1 MEKIRGDIFLN
12 GNVANERDL
21 VQMVSRHVLEPRTFR
36 DDLNATRK
44 TLLVTAAWKKG
55 HEFNER
61 HVIGYLEEIGL
72 DAGWR
77 GGYPTNIQNLGLY
90 TAFERFIKA
99 EPKLYAIYHEKQETI
114 KALKLGYFVKNGDRL
129 TRVFADFGE
138 FRRLI
143 PGLGF
148 FDLFYSIDDEKD
160 LDFFTRDL
168 DLAALNAKV
177 KAIRDLHRNAKARG
191 LARRIGE
198 DLNVMIEEDRALY
211 AECRRI
217 ENQFFE
223 SSGIERSGL
232 YLEQRAE
239 MEGRILSS
247 ASIFIFG
254 GRVYVLNN
262 RLRFYR
268 LAEVF
273 ERALAQGTNTYGVSA
288 GSICQTDDFALN
300 FEKQFKGGFLRAE
313 DHGMGLVRG
322 IWIFTHAN
330 DYRYIV
336 RADESM
342 LSMFA
347 IRHFP
352 QIVVGLSRNSI
363 LRVRKYRD
371 DAKREFMRYVSYGT
385 DPVLVF
391 GVRGRATKLAEG
403 DEIVIEGTRHFNGEN
418 MVYTRDEIR
427 ALEMKEQVRRLKSA
441 GERTIGK
448 LKRDGPKPR

>member
-1 MEKIRGDIFLN
+1 MQKIRGDIFLN
-12 GNVANERDL
+12 GNVSCENDL
-21 VQMVSRHVLEPRTFR
+21 IRMVSRHVLDPRTFR
-36 DDLNATRK
+36 DDLNETRK

-61 HVIGYLEEIGL
+61 HVIGYLEAAGVP
-72 DAGWR
+72 AGWR

-99 EPKLYAIYHEKQETI
+99 EPKRYAVYHDKQESI
-114 KALKLGYFVKNGDRL
+114 KDLKAQYLARNAGLLERL
-129 TRVFADFGE
+129 FAGLRE
-138 FRRLI
+138 FKRLV

-168 DLAALNAKV
+168 DLPALNAKI
-177 KAIRDLHRNAKARG
+177 KAIRDLHRSPRALELARG
-191 LARRIGE
+191 ICA
-198 DLNVMIEEDRALY
+198 DLNDMIAKDRDLY

-217 ENQFFE
+217 EAQFFT
-223 SSGIERSGL
+223 SSGIQGCSL
-232 YLEQRAE
+232 YHEQREE
-239 MEGRILSS
+239 MKARILSS

-262 RLRFYR
+262 RLRFYG

-273 ERALAQGTNTYGVSA
+273 EAALAQGTNTYGVSA

-300 FEKQFKGGFLRAE
+300 FEKQFRGGFLRAE
-313 DHGMGLVRG
+313 DHGMGLVRDL
-322 IWIFTHAN
+322 WIFTHAN

-342 LSMFA
+342 LSLFA

-352 QIVVGLSRNSI
+352 QVVVGLSRNSI
-363 LRVRKYRD
+363 LRVRRYRD
-371 DAKREFMRYVSYGT
+371 DGKREYMRYVSWGT

-391 GVRGRATKLAEG
+391 GVRGRAARVNQG
-403 DEIVIEGTRHFNGEN
+403 DELVLPGTRHFAGEN
-418 MVYTRDEIR
+418 MVFTRDELR
-427 ALEMKEQVRRLKSA
+427 ALEMKEQVRRLKRH
-441 GERTIGK
+441 GDKKIGK
-448 LKRDGPKPR
+448 LKR